1 MRIYSVSEFNKEVN
15 ELLSSLVVT
24 VQGEVANFNISQN
37 RFVWFDVKDEKSYFS
52 CFMMV
57 FALKEEIKDG
67 MEIKVIGTP
76 GLFKKSGQFRFMV
89 KRIELVGEGSLKKEF
104 ERLKKQ
110 LEKEGLFDE
119 GRKRPLPKFPQKI
132 GLITSES
139 AAAYTDVM
147 RVLKNRW
154 SGLEIVFYPAQV
166 QGRGAESTIIDGLNF
181 LNEKH
186 KDLEAILL
194 TRGGGSMEDLHAF
207 NNEEVAR
214 AIFASNIPIL
224 SGVGHERDVTIA
236 DMAADRRAA
245 TPSNAAELLVPH
257 KDDLVLQINN
267 FKKGLQS
274 EMTGLLE
281 EKKDLIERFY
291 SSFEV
296 NLENLKDRIDNNVN
310 LLNSYSPKNVLK
322 RGYSITMIGK
332 KIIKNKK
339 QVKKG
344 DELTTQM
351 VDSKIK
357 SMVK

>member
-1 MRIYSVSEFNKEVN
+1 MRIYSVSEFNTEVN

-89 KRIELVGEGSLKKEF
+89 KRIELVGEGVLKKEF
-104 ERLKKQ
+104 DRLKKQ
-110 LEKEGLFDE
+110 LEKEGLFDD
-119 GRKRPLPKFPQKI
+119 GRKRALPKFPQKI

-154 SGLEIVFYPAQV
+154 SGLEIVFYPVQV
-166 QGRGAESTIIDGLNF
+166 QGNGAESSIIEGLNF
-181 LNEKH
+181 LNEEQP
-186 KDLEAILL
+186 DLEAILL

-214 AIFASNIPIL
+214 AIFASNIPVL

-236 DMAADRRAA
+236 DMVADKRAA

-257 KDDLVLQINN
+257 KDDLVFQIENFEKLLQNELASMIDD
-267 FKKGLQS
+267 KKG
-274 EMTGLLE
+274 
-281 EKKDLIERFY
+281 LIERFY
-291 SSFEV
+291 ASFELNMN
-296 NLENLKDRIDNNVN
+296 NLRDKIENNVS
-310 LLNSYSPKNVLK
+310 LLNSYSPKNVLQ
-322 RGYSITMIGK
+322 RGYSITTIGNK
-332 KIIKNKK
+332 VIKNKT

-344 DELTTQM
+344 NELTTQL

-357 SMVK
+357 SVVK